1 MNAAYV
7 RSLLSRL
14 NLATL
19 HVANKNKDKFY
30 PKLPDKV
37 DKLSDDQVK
46 QSIGRMIHYL
56 QAPEF
61 SYMMFRHDL
70 RR

>member
-30 PKLPDKV
+30 PKLPGEV
-37 DKLSDDQVK
+37 NTLSDEEVK
-46 QSIGRMIHYL
+46 QNIGRMIHYL

-61 SYMMFRHDL
+61 SYMMFRDDL

>member
-19 HVANKNKDKFY
+19 HVANKNKDRFY

-37 DKLSDDQVK
+37 DNLSDDQVK

-61 SYMMFRHDL
+61 SYMMFRDDL

>member
-7 RSLLSRL
+7 RSVLSRL

-19 HVANKNKDKFY
+19 HVANKNKDRFY

-37 DKLSDDQVK
+37 DSLSDDEVK
-46 QSIGRMIHYL
+46 QTIGRMIHYL
-56 QAPEF
+56 QAPEW
-61 SYMMFRHDL
+61 SHMLFRDDV

>member
-19 HVANKNKDKFY
+19 HVANKNKHKFY

-37 DKLSDDQVK
+37 DMLSDDEVK
-46 QSIGRMIHYL
+46 YSIGRMIHYL

-61 SYMMFRHDL
+61 SYMMFRDDL